1 MKSLFATV
9 LLLAP
14 LAATGEGPPLLPR
27 IAEPGVL
34 VLAAADADPCALPL
48 PEHLEA
54 EGRDLF
60 LHLGAPAGPGCDHA
74 EARAALRLE
83 LARVVPE
90 ASEATGLYR
99 LFLVDAGAPARV
111 LGMNLIDAARSS
123 DWQPES
129 GQWWPERRLG
139 ADGAGPG
146 TGLFIEIQAGTLS
159 LVYATYTEDGR
170 AEWLMAAGPLDGRV
184 FRGDLLR
191 FSGGQPPFGSYRAPG
206 AAERV
211 AGIELGFHSPS
222 RAELWLLGDA
232 ERDLELQAVPLTRF
246 LFGRPADARAWAG
259 EWLLQGADAAS
270 GGEALRF
277 EPVFTLGGGYVLVD
291 AAGELALSC
300 PPHRPGPDTLPQHCT
315 LHRVDSGQVLAEF
328 DGNGLDR
335 LSGRASDGS
344 PVSLIRR

>member
-1 MKSLFATV
+1 MKTLFATV
-9 LLLAP
+9 LLLTP
-14 LAATGEGPPLLPR
+14 LVAAGEGPPLLPR
-27 IAEPGVL
+27 MAEPGVL

-48 PEHLEA
+48 PEHLEV
-54 EGRDLF
+54 EDRDLF

-83 LARVVPE
+83 LARILPDPP
-90 ASEATGLYR
+90 EATGLYR

-111 LGMNLIDAARSS
+111 LGMNLIDTALSS

-129 GQWWPERRLG
+129 GQWWPERG
-139 ADGAGPG
+139 VGSDGTGPG

-159 LVYATYTEDGR
+159 LVYATYADDGR

-191 FSGGQPPFGSYRAPG
+191 FSGGQPPFGGYRAPG

-211 AGIELGFHSPS
+211 AGIELAFHSPS
-222 RAELWLLGDA
+222 RAELWLLDDA
-232 ERDLELQAVPLTRF
+232 DGGLRLQAVPLTRF
-246 LFGRPADARAWAG
+246 VFGRPADARAWAG

-270 GGEALRF
+270 DRETLRF

-291 AAGELALSC
+291 TTGELALSC
-300 PPHRPGPDTLPQHCT
+300 RPQRPGPDTLPQHCT
-315 LHRVDSGQVLAEF
+315 LHRVDSGQALAEF
-328 DGNGLDR
+328 DRNGVDR
-335 LSGRASDGS
+335 LSGRAGDGS